1 MDALF
6 GVLAIISF
14 IANIVFLILYLIA
27 LFKKNKANRKKF
39 RNYWLIAFVLM
50 FVCAGLMDHFSES
63 DTSSNRSS
71 QVKKNTSK
79 NLPGQKINKALAT
92 KKEFYWVSKD
102 DKKVRLFVDSNNKKI
117 TAIKVVLRP
126 DINNTTWV
134 QASLA
139 NVLHDNNLRYGNDKS
154 KEENTLLSN
163 REEYNV
169 YSPKFK
175 KWYWINME
183 PADGKNMVA
192 TYSIY
197 PGKSDEAE

>member
-1 MDALF
+1 M
-6 GVLAIISF
+6 
-14 IANIVFLILYLIA
+14 
-27 LFKKNKANRKKF
+27 
-39 RNYWLIAFVLM
+39 
-50 FVCAGLMDHFSES
+50 
-63 DTSSNRSS
+63 
-71 QVKKNTSK
+71 
-79 NLPGQKINKALAT
+79 
-92 KKEFYWVSKD
+92 
-102 DKKVRLFVDSNNKKI
+102 
-117 TAIKVVLRP
+117 LRP

-134 QASLA
+134 QANLA

>member
-1 MDALF
+1 M
-6 GVLAIISF
+6 
-14 IANIVFLILYLIA
+14 
-27 LFKKNKANRKKF
+27 
-39 RNYWLIAFVLM
+39 
-50 FVCAGLMDHFSES
+50 
-63 DTSSNRSS
+63 
-71 QVKKNTSK
+71 
-79 NLPGQKINKALAT
+79 
-92 KKEFYWVSKD
+92 
-102 DKKVRLFVDSNNKKI
+102 
-117 TAIKVVLRP
+117 LRP

-163 REEYNV
+163 REKYNV

-192 TYSIY
+192 PILFILERVMRLNNEYACINCNH
-197 PGKSDEAE
+197 